1 VDENPLEEE
10 RPSANP
16 EDQVTLTDVL
26 EILRLQNGE
35 MRDLIRTLHE
45 RIQTLEDERSNTPAP
60 PGSPAPSS
68 SPTSSTSSGSS
79 NSSTPSISSQSRG
92 RKRDPKVALPDPFT
106 GKVAEFQNFIAQCT
120 LTLTL
125 CPKTYPE
132 DEDRVLFV
140 ISCLR
145 GTPLT
150 WAHDIIFDSEH
161 PLRKDYPA
169 FKVALTNLYG
179 DRAYEMECEDKI
191 KHLQQTGSAA
201 SYAQTFQTL
210 MAPLGLNKKSKCL
223 MFFGGLKTEVK
234 KAIIIAGRSTEFQ
247 DLVNQAVKF
256 DQLLYQQL
264 RQEKRESQDDPS
276 YPNKKRQT
284 SRTTDSKAQNSRAP
298 VNTPPPFAPSP
309 DTTSHFRLPL
319 TEREKEHRRQNNLCA
334 YCGDPEHT
342 LETCPLVKKK
352 DNFVPNST
360 SNSNK
365 SLVSNVNN
373 PKPHSPLLY
382 PVPTRPFSAPP
393 NSENW
398 QSQPPRM

>member
-1 VDENPLEEE
+1 MPPKRPRVTDESPLDEG
-10 RPSANP
+10 SAPASP
-16 EDQVTLTDVL
+16 EDQVTLTEVL
-26 EILRLQNGE
+26 QTLRLQNDE
-35 MRDLIRTLHE
+35 MRNLIKTLHE
-45 RIQTLEDERSNTPAP
+45 RIQTLEDERSDTPAP
-60 PGSPAPSS
+60 PN
-68 SPTSSTSSGSS
+68 SPTSSVS
-79 NSSTPSISSQSRG
+79 SISSVR
-92 RKRDPKVALPDPFT
+92 RRDPKVAPPDPFT

-125 CPKTYPE
+125 CPKTYSR

-140 ISCLR
+140 ISRLR

-150 WAHDIIFDSEH
+150 WAHDIIFNPEH

-169 FKVALTNLYG
+169 FKMALTNLYG

-191 KHLQQTGSAA
+191 KRLEQTGSAVA
-201 SYAQTFQTL
+201 YAQNFQTL
-210 MAPLGLNKKSKCL
+210 MAPLGLDKKSQCL
-223 MFFGGLKTEVK
+223 MFFGGLKAEVK

-256 DQLLYQQL
+256 DQLFYQQL

-276 YPNKKRQT
+276 PPNKKRQQN
-284 SRTTDSKAQNSRAP
+284 RATDSQTPANT
-298 VNTPPPFAPSP
+298 TPPFVPLP
-309 DTTSHFRLPL
+309 DTTPHFRAPL
-319 TEREKEHRRQNNLCA
+319 TEKEKEHRRQNNLCA
-334 YCGDPEHT
+334 YCGDSGHAI
-342 LETCPLVKKK
+342 ETCPRVKKK
-352 DNFVPNST
+352 NDFAQNSTPNS
-360 SNSNK
+360 NNP
-365 SLVSNVNN
+365 SLSNVNN